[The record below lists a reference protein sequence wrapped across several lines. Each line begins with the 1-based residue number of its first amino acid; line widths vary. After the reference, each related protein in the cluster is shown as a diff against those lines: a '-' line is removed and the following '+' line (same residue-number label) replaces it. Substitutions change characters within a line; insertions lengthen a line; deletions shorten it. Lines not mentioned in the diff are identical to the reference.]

1 MLGESDLSNQAC
13 EQWGQRFVFLIPTR
27 LAPLL
32 FKQVCDHILS
42 SWKYR
47 VNDYYG
53 FVYTNYSV

>member
-32 FKQVCDHILS
+32 FKQVCVQ
-42 SWKYR
+42 YTA
-47 VNDYYG
+47 
-53 FVYTNYSV
+53 FVSHEP